1 MGGLLVAFLILVILI
16 LAVVVSCIKIV
27 PQAHAY
33 IVERLGG
40 YLATWPVGLH
50 LLIPF
55 IDRVAKKVT
64 LKEQVV
70 DFPPQ
75 PVITKDNVTMQI
87 DTVVLFP
94 DHRSEAVCIR
104 CGEPADGDREPDCND
119 TA

>member
-64 LKEQVV
+64 LKEQVIRS
-70 DFPPQ
+70 F
-75 PVITKDNVTMQI
+75 ISRSQI
-87 DTVVLFP
+87 RSCMHTVW
-94 DHRSEAVCIR
+94 RTR
-104 CGEPADGDREPDCND
+104 
-119 TA
+119 